1 MPRRKG
7 FSSGAEG
14 ALQAVWYPLSDRPG
28 LSFGTG
34 GFVLGV
40 SGELLMFRHT
50 FNVNLREAA
59 TWALMIITGL
69 VGLGI
74 AGRRRGRAS

>member
-1 MPRRKG
+1 VNG
-7 FSSGAEG
+7 SGVG
-14 ALQAVWYPLSDRPG
+14 TCG

-50 FNVNLREAA
+50 FNVNLPEPAS
-59 TWALMIITGL
+59 WALMITGL

-74 AGRRRGRAS
+74 TGHRRGRAS